1 MNRYVKRFSLI
12 FYMSFALVSMLFMG
26 YIFTMEIF
34 YGKVILMEPNIY
46 ISIAELIIV
55 IVTIILFMYWTI
67 KFLKT
72 VPLEVVN

>member
-12 FYMSFALVSMLFMG
+12 FYMSYALVSMLFMG
-26 YIFTMEIF
+26 YVFTMNII
-34 YGKVILMEPNIY
+34 YGKTTFAEPNIY
-46 ISIAELIIV
+46 LSIAELIIV
-55 IVTIILFMYWTI
+55 IVAIILFMYWTI